1 MADFIVVI
9 PARYGSSRLP
19 GKPLADIAGKPMI
32 ERVWQQ
38 AKASKAS
45 RVIIATDDV
54 RVEQAAQAFGA
65 EVVRTSEQHENGTSR
80 LAEVVERLRL
90 PAQTCVVNVQGDEP
104 LLPPESINH
113 VAQGLIDHPEV
124 AIATLAE
131 PIHDIE
137 TLRRASVVKV
147 VRDRIGHAL
156 YFSRA
161 PMPWYRDGFEQDN
174 FTAPNVDVVS
184 TTTQSPSPWLRHI
197 GLYAYRAAFLGDY
210 AALTVAPLEQLE
222 QLEQLRAL
230 YHGYAIHVALSPVEY
245 PAGVDTPED
254 LARVRAHWEHYEG
267 HR

>member
-1 MADFIVVI
+1 MPVSDFIVVI

-38 AKASKAS
+38 ANASSAS
-45 RVIIATDDV
+45 RVIIATDDA
-54 RVEQAAQAFGA
+54 RVEQASQAFGA
-65 EVVRTSEQHENGTSR
+65 EVVRTSTHHENGTSR
-80 LAEVVERLRL
+80 LAEVAAQLAL
-90 PAQTCVVNVQGDEP
+90 PADTCVVNVQGDEP

-113 VAQGLIDHPEV
+113 VAQGLLDHPKV

-131 PIHDIE
+131 PIHDLA

-161 PMPWYRDGFEQDN
+161 PMPWCRDGFDHDT
-174 FTAPNVDVVS
+174 FTAPSEAAVNAL
-184 TTTQSPSPWLRHI
+184 SPSPWLRHI
-197 GLYAYRAAFLGDY
+197 GLYAYRAAFLSDY
-210 AALTVAPLEQLE
+210 AALTMAPLEQLE

-254 LARVRAHWEHYEG
+254 LERVREHWERYEG